1 MADWTEIREKISKA
15 ANKAVKTTGEVA
27 DIATKQIKLK
37 SLDSK
42 LSGKYED
49 LGRLTYKQIKSGE
62 SQAESIAVIIDEI
75 DGLRVKR
82 KDLEDEIAED
92 KKRRAEEKAEAKRQA
107 KLEKEA
113 KERAARENAS
123 AETADTAEE

>member
-1 MADWTEIREKISKA
+1 MMADWNEIRAKISKA

-37 SLDSK
+37 SFDSK
-42 LSGKYED
+42 LSAKYED

-62 SQAESIAVIIDEI
+62 SQAESIALIIDEI
-75 DGLRVKR
+75 DSLRVKR
-82 KDLEDEIAED
+82 KELEDEIAED

-113 KERAARENAS
+113 KERAARESANAS
-123 AETADTAEE
+123 CDTDE